1 VPFGLCVAASV
12 LLFVLNGYVAC
23 FFGVLLVFSSVGILD
38 IKDRIF
44 VDKNKQDRQ
53 YTIHLT
59 YKRVRTA
66 IVAIEKQ

>member
-1 VPFGLCVAASV
+1 MGMLPV
-12 LLFVLNGYVAC
+12 

-53 YTIHLT
+53 YIIHLT
-59 YKRVRTA
+59 YKRVRIA
-66 IVAIEKQ
+66 VVAIEKQ